1 MADISPNVYEPA
13 QLGNGSL
20 AAFPFHFSASS
31 DTGVEVRIDGV
42 TIDDSLYTVDVG
54 DTAGTVHFTVAPAN
68 GAEIL
73 ILSAPDYTQ
82 ASSFANQGAYNLSTI
97 NTINRRAA
105 IRELVNHD
113 LGTRALKVPRGENA
127 EGPEIPLTDV
137 ASIVAVGQSLQ
148 AGNAIPIVAGA
159 IANVGIVAGSIANVN
174 TVAGIYVAVSTV
186 AGISAAVT
194 TVSGISANV
203 TTVAGIAANIS
214 TLAPIAA
221 NIATVAAISGNVTTV
236 AGAVANIN
244 TVATSIANVNAVG
257 GSIANVT
264 TVAGMSAAI
273 TTVNGNAT
281 NINTVAG
288 VSAAVTTVAGISAN
302 VTSVAGIAANVTSVA
317 GNAANI
323 NSVAGALTNL
333 NLVATNIASVN
344 TCATNIAAIIAAPAA
359 VAAVQPIYN
368 DRFGLMRM
376 RIDSLDGQI
385 GYTSTTAAGTASI
398 AQNASAQ
405 TVVRLNPSDLA
416 RRDAG
421 GTFTLITR
429 LTTLPS
435 ALPTYVRYQE
445 RDASNAV
452 LATHDLALEG
462 TNYIKRDIV
471 LQAATD
477 NFKTDI
483 KAANSAGGA
492 MTGVHFPEY
501 VRGTPAPINNTDD
514 VRSTEGYVDS
524 VMNRVVPVTFTST
537 IPNPN
542 TLTVIATGTGLIRNY
557 FTPVVQGENYT
568 IRFRATNFSTSFY
581 LLKALANGS
590 FTQAFDAPGARPM
603 LIHTLADGSGVYQAT
618 FPASGATISGTPYD
632 FTGIVIN
639 IYNAT
644 TSAVTVD
651 NVTVARGN
659 FIPPMAETPAVVTRD
674 VAAQITAALAAATG
688 TVLGQP
694 LNLVDIWGNSLIDY
708 NHAAGSVSAELQ
720 TLLGVTVANYGV
732 ATQTAG
738 QIFMRAGGSPVILSL
753 VGDEI
758 PATTTPV
765 AIRNFNATNSPITI
779 ACNST
784 NGTDPLTGS
793 LGGVAGVLT
802 SVRPGGAGTA
812 VTGLTFTRNVAGA
825 AVKIT
830 PCTPFLPTQAEASRN
845 RYQIFAGILENNIA
859 GSGVTQA
866 NDAADM
872 IDRQIVRMLP
882 VDRRY
887 LVGSC
892 NAGNQV
898 SSAGAVIM
906 VDMNQ
911 TTKKRFGAYF
921 VDLTSAPTTEE
932 MATIGFSPT
941 SDDTYD
947 MDAVISGSATGGTL
961 TVSAVTSGTITVG
974 KYLDPDV
981 FGITAVITGFGT
993 GTGGTGTYT
1002 ISYASAIAAFTS
1014 ATLKGFIPRGMR
1026 SGGYSS
1032 GAGVNPPGGDQ
1043 LHGNGYFNKLWALR
1057 MFRALRQR
1065 AWL

>member
-1 MADISPNVYEPA
+1 VAAISPNVSSEP
-13 QLGNGSL
+13 QLGTGSKTDFAFNFSIV
-20 AAFPFHFSASS
+20 AAT
-31 DTGVEVRIDGV
+31 DIGVYVDGV
-42 TIDDSLYTVDVG
+42 RKAYPADYSVTFGDVS
-54 DTAGTVHFTVAPAN
+54 GTVTFTSAPAN
-68 GAEIL
+68 AAVIL
-73 ILSAPDYTQ
+73 LVSEPDYLQ
-82 ASSFANQGAYNLSTI
+82 ASEFADQGAYNLSTV

-113 LGTRALKVPRGENA
+113 LGTRALKVPRGEDA
-127 EGPEIPLTDV
+127 EGPEIPLSDV
-137 ASIVAVGQSLQ
+137 PSIVAVGDSLI
-148 AGNAIPIVAGA
+148 AGSDIPSVAGA
-159 IANVGIVAGSIANVN
+159 LMNIGLVAGSIANV
-174 TVAGIYVAVSTV
+174 STV
-186 AGISAAVT
+186 AGIHAAVST
-194 TVSGISANV
+194 VSGVAAAVSTVSGISANV
-203 TTVAGIAANIS
+203 ATVAGIAANVS

-221 NIATVAAISGNVTTV
+221 SIATVAGISGNVTTV
-236 AGAVANIN
+236 AGALTNIN
-244 TVATSIANVNAVG
+244 AVAGVATAV
-257 GSIANVT
+257 A
-264 TVAGMSAAI
+264 TVAGISA
-273 TTVNGNAT
+273 
-281 NINTVAG
+281 
-288 VSAAVTTVAGISAN
+288 SVTTVAGISAN
-302 VTSVAGIAANVTSVA
+302 VTSVAG
-317 GNAANI
+317 NAANI
-323 NSVAGALTNL
+323 NAVAGAIANIGT
-333 NLVATNIASVN
+333 VATNIASVN
-344 TCATNIAAIIAAPAA
+344 NCATNIVAIVAAPAA
-359 VAAVQPIYN
+359 VAAVQPIFN
-368 DRFGLMRM
+368 DRLALMRM
-376 RIDSLDGQI
+376 RIDSLDGQF
-385 GYTSTTAAGTASI
+385 GYTAPTAAGTGSI

-421 GTFTLITR
+421 GTFTLIAR
-429 LTTLPS
+429 LTSLPS
-435 ALPTYVRYQE
+435 VLPTYVRYQE
-445 RDASNAV
+445 RDASNTV
-452 LATHDLALEG
+452 LATHDLTLEG
-462 TNYIKRDIV
+462 TNYFKRDIV
-471 LQAATD
+471 LQATTD

-501 VRGTPAPINNTDD
+501 ARGTPATINNTEDT
-514 VRSTEGYVDS
+514 RSTEGLVDS
-524 VMNRVVPVTFTST
+524 VMNRIVPVTFTST
-537 IPNPN
+537 VPSPN

-557 FTPVVQGENYT
+557 FAPVVQGENYT
-568 IRFRATNFSTSFY
+568 IRFRATNLSTSFY

-603 LIHTLADGSGVYQAT
+603 LLHTLADGSGVYQAT
-618 FPASGATISGTPYD
+618 FPASGATVSGTPYD
-632 FTGIVIN
+632 FMGIVIN

-644 TSAVTVD
+644 TSPVTVD
-651 NVTVARGN
+651 SITVARGN

-720 TLLGVTVANYGV
+720 TLLGVTVTNNGV

-738 QIFMRAGGSPVILSL
+738 QIFMRAGGSPVLLSL
-753 VGDEI
+753 VADEI
-758 PATTTPV
+758 PTTTTPV

-784 NGTDPLTGS
+784 NGTDPLAGS

-812 VTGLTFTRNVAGA
+812 VTGLTFTRNAGGG

-830 PCTPFLPTQAEASRN
+830 PSTPFLPTQAETSRN

-859 GSGVTQA
+859 GSGITQA
-866 NDAADM
+866 TDAADM
-872 IDRQIVRMLP
+872 IDRQITRMLP

-921 VDLTSAPTTEE
+921 VDLTSAPTVEE

-941 SDDTYD
+941 SDDAYD
-947 MDAVISGSATGGTL
+947 MDAVISGSATGGVL
-961 TVSAVTSGTITVG
+961 TVSAVASGTITVG

-981 FGITAVITGFGT
+981 FGVTAVIASQ
-993 GTGGTGTYT
+993 TGGTTGGAGTYT
-1002 ISYASAIAAFTS
+1002 ISYASPVAAFTNQ
-1014 ATLKGFIPRGMR
+1014 TLKGFIPRGMR

-1043 LHGNGYFNKLWALR
+1043 LHGNSYFNKLWALR
-1057 MFRALRQR
+1057 MFRMIRQR
-1065 AWL
+1065 GWL